1 MKPEQLEEI
10 YTELCNRL
18 TSIGDD
24 RISDGL
30 ARVTLLLMNEIGD
43 PSRLSDLFDDA
54 LFIKLLIFSFLKPLP
69 LSNNEIDSKIFVFPD
84 PFIP

>member
-30 ARVTLLLMNEIGD
+30 ARVTLLLINEIGD
-43 PSRLSDLFDDA
+43 PSRLSTYLMMHCT
-54 LFIKLLIFSFLKPLP
+54 I
-69 LSNNEIDSKIFVFPD
+69 
-84 PFIP
+84 

>member
-30 ARVTLLLMNEIGD
+30 ARVTLMLMNEIGD

-54 LFIKLLIFSFLKPLP
+54 LHDLTDGQVVEGPWRQTMS
-69 LSNNEIDSKIFVFPD
+69 D
-84 PFIP
+84 

>member
-54 LFIKLLIFSFLKPLP
+54 LYDLTDGQEVDGPWRQTMS
-69 LSNNEIDSKIFVFPD
+69 D
-84 PFIP
+84 